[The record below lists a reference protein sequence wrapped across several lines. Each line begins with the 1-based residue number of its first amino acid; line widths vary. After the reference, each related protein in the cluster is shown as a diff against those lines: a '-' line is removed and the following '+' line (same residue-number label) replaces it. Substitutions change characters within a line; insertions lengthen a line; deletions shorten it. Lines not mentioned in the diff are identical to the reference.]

1 MTHIP
6 SISDYGISAR
16 GYADEM
22 VVHLDGFIREISGQT
37 DIEKDA
43 VRMNGRADG
52 QKHADIVEYIS

>member
-1 MTHIP
+1 MTNIP

-22 VVHLDGFIREISGQT
+22 VVHLDGFIKEISGQT

-52 QKHADIVEYIS
+52 QKHTVIVEDIS